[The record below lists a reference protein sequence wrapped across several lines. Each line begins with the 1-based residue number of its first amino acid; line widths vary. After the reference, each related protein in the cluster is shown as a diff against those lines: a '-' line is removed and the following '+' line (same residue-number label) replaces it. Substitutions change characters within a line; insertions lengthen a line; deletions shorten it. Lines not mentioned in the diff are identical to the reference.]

1 MTILAVMESNG
12 VLVIDYRL
20 IGAELGIQPKNVL
33 ANVDKH
39 LTTPDSE
46 AVFGRVAFETET
58 LETKGGKQNTRVA
71 YLNQPQAEFL
81 MTLSRNTPQVI
92 AAKRNLVHAFEKA
105 KQLIKENISPQSQE
119 LELKKLEL
127 QLIQA
132 KHRYLET
139 SHAIQLST
147 SPATLAWL
155 RGETPPPPKIEY
167 RERFVDP
174 RTGKELGSAEGRSLT
189 QLISDAGLN
198 PKSTKDRQKVKRIL
212 KNCGFDYDKQHRWS
226 NASYLHNYPVL
237 DEEAY
242 EQVLK
247 AVLAEVVAGEM
258 QPNLFVTQMQQTS
271 LGAEA
276 SRPSLT
282 TAKHQDRILTP

>member
-1 MTILAVMESNG
+1 MTILAVIESNG

-46 AVFGRVAFETET
+46 AIFGRVAFETET
-58 LETKGGKQNTRVA
+58 LKTKGGKQSTRVA

-105 KQLIKENISPQSQE
+105 KQLIKEKVSPQSQE

-127 QLIQA
+127 QLVQA
-132 KHRYLET
+132 KQRYLET

-189 QLISDAGLN
+189 QLITDAGLN
-198 PKSTKDRQKVKRIL
+198 PKSTKDRQQVKRIL
-212 KNCGFDYDKQHRWS
+212 KNCGFDYDKQQCWVT
-226 NASYLHNYPVL
+226 ASYLNKYPVL
-237 DEEAY
+237 EDKTY
-242 EQVLK
+242 ERVLR
-247 AVLAEVVAGEM
+247 AVLAEIAAEGAET
-258 QPNLFVTQMQQTS
+258 NLFVHHF
-271 LGAEA
+271 GA
-276 SRPSLT
+276 SVLT
-282 TAKHQDRILTP
+282 GQSQSQVLQLE